1 MSADAG
7 QAWFRLGMFLVLTAL
22 VILPFQ
28 KRDSAEF
35 VVTVLALVIGLLMLA
50 VVALIIKL
58 SNR

>member
-1 MSADAG
+1 MSSDAG

-35 VVTVLALVIGLLMLA
+35 VVTVLALVLGLLMLA

>member
-1 MSADAG
+1 MSSGAG

-35 VVTVLALVIGLLMLA
+35 VVTVLALVLGLLMLA

>member
-1 MSADAG
+1 MSSSAG
-7 QAWFRLGMFLVLTAL
+7 QAWFRLGTFLVLTAL

-28 KRDSAEF
+28 RRDSAEF

-50 VVALIIKL
+50 VVALIVKL